1 MWRECVGLKDE
12 IPHKID
18 NFIVVEI
25 LLSLRS
31 FIFA

>member
-1 MWRECVGLKDE
+1 MGLKDG

-18 NFIVVEI
+18 NFVVIEI

>member
-1 MWRECVGLKDE
+1 MGLKDE